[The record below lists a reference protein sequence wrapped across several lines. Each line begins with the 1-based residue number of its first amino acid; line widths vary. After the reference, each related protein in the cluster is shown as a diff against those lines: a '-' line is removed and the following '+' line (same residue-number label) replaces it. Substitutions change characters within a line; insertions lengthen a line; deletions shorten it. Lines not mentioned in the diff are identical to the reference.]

1 MNIVYFETNQRNGLI
16 YILIH
21 TEVKDNKMLFNSR
34 DYIISVILIYLIVH
48 LT

>member
-34 DYIISVILIYLIVH
+34 DYIIIILIYLIVH